1 MLPGAGAGARV
12 VVKTQVVPVM
22 EAPWLS
28 VATTNQKWGVLW
40 SRMPGSQAGVA
51 ASSQVRRSSGVLS
64 PASK

>member
-28 VATTNQKWGVLW
+28 VATTNQK
-40 SRMPGSQAGVA
+40 
-51 ASSQVRRSSGVLS
+51 
-64 PASK
+64 